1 MKQFLYIGALI
12 LVLTSCGTKKVVRPN
27 TGGMNSQADLAY
39 IQTFHNALR
48 YKVKGQTNDAIRAFD
63 SCLVIRPTD
72 DAAAFGLSQCYLQ
85 LDNKTKAAE
94 YTELATKLDPN
105 NIWYTQ
111 ELGYMY
117 YNQGKFVE
125 SEKCFAKM
133 VKAQPANVDWLFA
146 HADILKRLGRQNDAI
161 NSLNKMEDQLGVL
174 PDLSIQKFELYLS
187 LKQEEKGIQEIQKA
201 REVYPD
207 DLSLIGTL
215 VDYYFSKREISKA
228 QSMLV
233 ELVKNDPTNARANLA
248 LGDLYYR
255 QMNKP
260 EAYKYFK
267 AAFEGTGIDIDT
279 KMSVLLDI
287 YEKQVIIDKELIELA
302 DLLILSH
309 PNDAKGY
316 SVKGDLLLRNNQ
328 KEEALAAYKNAL
340 KFEENKFPIWNQ
352 VLILEYELLKFE
364 DLYKDAR
371 ACSALFPTISNVQLL
386 YTIACVQ
393 LDRFQEAIDAADMGK
408 ELVVDD
414 PATESEF
421 YAQKGDALF
430 GLKKYK
436 EGAESYDKALA
447 IYPSNTLTKNNFAM
461 RLALANMDLPKAER
475 LINEVLENKPAQAP
489 YLDTKGLILFKQSKF
504 KEALAEFV
512 KADELDKNNKNYTE
526 HLGDAFFMLGDTS
539 KALEL
544 WKEALS
550 LGSKNKLLTKK
561 IQSKTYVDPEY

>member
-1 MKQFLYIGALI
+1 MKHFFYFCACM
-12 LVLTSCGTKKVVRPN
+12 LVFTSCGTKKVASSGKAN
-27 TGGMNSQADLAY
+27 TQDDLAY
-39 IQTFHNALR
+39 IQTFHNAMR
-48 YKVKGQTNDAIRAFD
+48 YKVKGQTNNAIQAFD
-63 SCLVIRPTD
+63 SCLMIRPTD

-94 YTELATKLDPN
+94 YTELASKLDPN

-117 YNQGKFVE
+117 YNQGKFTE
-125 SEKCFAKM
+125 AEKCFAKM
-133 VKAQPANVDWLFA
+133 VKTQPNNVDWLFA
-146 HADILKRLGRQNDAI
+146 HSEILKRLGRQTDAI
-161 NSLNKMEDQLGVL
+161 NALNKMEDQLGVL
-174 PDLSIQKFELYLS
+174 PDLSIQKFELYVS
-187 LKQEEKGIQEIQKA
+187 LKQDEKGIAELQKA

-207 DLSLIGTL
+207 DLGLIGTL
-215 VDYYFSKREISKA
+215 VDYYFSKREIAKA

-233 ELVKNDPTNARANLA
+233 ELVKNDPSNARANLA
-248 LGDLYYR
+248 LGDLFYR

-267 AAFEGTGIDIDT
+267 AAFQGTDIDVDT
-279 KMSVLLDI
+279 KMSVLLEM
-287 YEKQVIIDKELIELA
+287 YEKQVVVDKELIELA
-302 DLLILSH
+302 DLLIANY

-328 KEEALAAYKNAL
+328 KEEALAAYKDAL
-340 KFEENKFPIWNQ
+340 KHEDGKFPIWNQ
-352 VLILEYELLKFE
+352 VLILEYELMKFE

-371 ACSALFPTISNVQLL
+371 ACSALFPTISSVQLL

-393 LDRFQEAIDAADMGK
+393 IDHFQEAIDAADMGK
-408 ELVVDD
+408 DLVVND

-430 GLKKYK
+430 GLKRYQ
-436 EGAESYDKALA
+436 EGAEAYDKALA
-447 IYPSNTLTKNNFAM
+447 IFPSNSLTKNNYAM
-461 RLALANMDLPKAER
+461 RLALANMDLPKAEK
-475 LINEVLENKPAQAP
+475 LINEVLDGKSNQAP
-489 YLDTKGLILFKQSKF
+489 YVDTKGMIFFRQGKFKQ
-504 KEALAEFV
+504 ALEQFTI
-512 KADELDKNNKNYTE
+512 ADELDKENKNYIE
-526 HLGDAFFMLGDTS
+526 HMGDAFFKLGDTS

-544 WKEALS
+544 WKKALT

>member
-1 MKQFLYIGALI
+1 MRNFLYFITLI
-12 LVLTSCGTKKVVRPN
+12 LVITSCGTKKVASEK
-27 TGGMNSQADLAY
+27 TNSKYDLAY
-39 IQTFHNALR
+39 IQTFHHAMR
-48 YKVKGQTNDAIRAFD
+48 YKVTGQTANAILAFD

-94 YTELATKLDPN
+94 YTELATKLDPD

-133 VKAQPANVDWLFA
+133 VKAQPNNVDWLFA
-146 HADILKRLGRQNDAI
+146 HAELLKRLGRQNDAI
-161 NSLNKMEDQLGVL
+161 NSINKMEDQLGVL
-174 PDLSIQKFELYLS
+174 PDLSIQKFELYVS
-187 LKQEEKGIQEIQKA
+187 LKQDEKGIQEIQKA

-207 DLSLIGTL
+207 DLGLIGTL
-215 VDYYFSKREISKA
+215 VDYYFSKREIAKA

-255 QMNKP
+255 QMNKT
-260 EAYKYFK
+260 EAYKYFN
-267 AAFEGTGIDIDT
+267 AAFQGTSIDIDT
-279 KMSVLLDI
+279 KMSILLEM
-287 YEKQVIIDKELIELA
+287 YEKQVVVDKELVELA
-302 DLLILSH
+302 DLLIQNY

-316 SVKGDLLLRNNQ
+316 SVKGDFLLRNND
-328 KEEALAAYKNAL
+328 KEGALEAYKKAL
-340 KFEENKFPIWNQ
+340 TFEENKYPIWNQ
-352 VLILEYELLKFE
+352 VLILEYELMKFE

-371 ACSALFPTISNVQLL
+371 ACSALFPTITEVQLL

-393 LDRFQEAIDAADMGK
+393 LDRFQEAIDAADLGK
-408 ELVVDD
+408 DLVVND
-414 PATESEF
+414 PSTESEF

-436 EGAESYDKALA
+436 EGAEAYDQALT
-447 IYPSNTLTKNNFAM
+447 IYPSNLLTKNNYAM
-461 RLALANMDLPKAER
+461 RLALANMDLTKAEK
-475 LINEVLENKPAQAP
+475 LINEVIESKSGQAP
-489 YLDTKGLILFKQSKF
+489 YYDTKGLVLFRQGKFKQ
-504 KEALAEFV
+504 ALEEFT
-512 KADELDKNNKNYTE
+512 KADELDKENKNYTE
-526 HLGDAFFMLGDTS
+526 HLGDAFFKLGDTS

-544 WKEALS
+544 WKKALS

>member
-1 MKQFLYIGALI
+1 MRNFLYIGALAFSF
-12 LVLTSCGTKKVVRPN
+12 TSCVVKKVVTSEKP
-27 TGGMNSQADLAY
+27 GSKPDLAY
-39 IQTFHNALR
+39 IQTFHNAIR
-48 YKVKGQTNDAIRAFD
+48 YKVKGQTANAIQAFD
-63 SCLVIRPTD
+63 SCLVMRPTD

-85 LDNKTKAAE
+85 LDNKTKASE
-94 YTELATKLDPN
+94 YSELASKLDPD

-146 HADILKRLGRQNDAI
+146 HAEILKRLGRQMDAI
-161 NSLNKMEDQLGVL
+161 NSLTKMEDQLGVL
-174 PDLSIQKFELYLS
+174 PDLSIQKFELYVS
-187 LKQEEKGIQEIQKA
+187 LKQEEKGLAEIHKA

-255 QMNKP
+255 QMNKT
-260 EAYKYFK
+260 EAYTYFK
-267 AAFEGTGIDIDT
+267 AAFQGTDIDLDT
-279 KMSVLLDI
+279 KMSLILDI
-287 YEKQVIIDKELIELA
+287 YEKQVIVDKELIELA
-302 DLLILSH
+302 DLLIVNY
-309 PNDAKGY
+309 PNNAKGY
-316 SVKGDLLLRNNQ
+316 SVKGDLLLRNNE
-328 KEEALAAYKNAL
+328 KEAALEAYKTAL
-340 KFEENKFPIWNQ
+340 KFEETKFPIWNQ
-352 VLILEYELLKFE
+352 VLILEYELLKFD

-408 ELVVDD
+408 ELVVND
-414 PATESEF
+414 PAVESEF

-430 GLKKYK
+430 GLKKNQ
-436 EGAESYDKALA
+436 EGAEAYDKAIS
-447 IYPSNTLTKNNFAM
+447 IYPSNLLTKNNYAM
-461 RLALANMDLPKAER
+461 RLALANMDLAKAEK
-475 LINEVLENKPAQAP
+475 LINEIIDSKANQAP
-489 YLDTKGLILFKQSKF
+489 YHDTKGLVLFRQGKFKQ
-504 KEALAEFV
+504 ALEQFTI
-512 KADELDKNNKNYTE
+512 ADELEKENKNYIE
-526 HLGDAFFMLGDTS
+526 HMGDAFFKLGDS
-539 KALEL
+539 GKALEL
-544 WKEALS
+544 WKKALS
-550 LGSKNKLLTKK
+550 LGSKNKSLSKK
-561 IQSKTYVDPEY
+561 IQTKTYVDPEY

>member
-1 MKQFLYIGALI
+1 MKYFLYFFTLAL
-12 LVLTSCGTKKVVRPN
+12 VFTSCGTKKV
-27 TGGMNSQADLAY
+27 TADKTNSQADLAY
-39 IQTFHNALR
+39 IQTFHHAMR
-48 YKVKGQTNDAIRAFD
+48 YKVTGQTANAIQAFD
-63 SCLVIRPTD
+63 SCLMIRPTD

-94 YTELATKLDPN
+94 YTELATKLDPD

-133 VKAQPANVDWLFA
+133 VKAQPNNVDWLFA
-146 HADILKRLGRQNDAI
+146 HADLLKRLGRQNDAI
-161 NSLNKMEDQLGVL
+161 NSINKMEDQLGVL
-174 PDLSIQKFELYLS
+174 PDLSIQKFELYVS
-187 LKQEEKGIQEIQKA
+187 LKQDEKGIQEIQKA

-207 DLSLIGTL
+207 DLGLIGTL
-215 VDYYFSKREISKA
+215 VDYYFSKREIAKA

-255 QMNKP
+255 QMNKT
-260 EAYKYFK
+260 EAYKYFN
-267 AAFEGTGIDIDT
+267 AAFQGTTIDIDT
-279 KMSVLLDI
+279 KMSILLEM
-287 YEKQVIIDKELIELA
+287 YEKQVLVDRELIELA
-302 DLLILSH
+302 DLLIQNY

-316 SVKGDLLLRNNQ
+316 SVKGDFLLRNND
-328 KEEALAAYKNAL
+328 KAGALEAYKKAL
-340 KFEENKFPIWNQ
+340 TFEENKYAIWNQ
-352 VLILEYELLKFE
+352 VLILEYELMKFE

-371 ACSALFPTISNVQLL
+371 ACSALFPTITEVQLL

-408 ELVVDD
+408 ELVVND
-414 PATESEF
+414 PSTESEF

-436 EGAESYDKALA
+436 EGAESYDKALN
-447 IYPSNTLTKNNFAM
+447 IYPSNLLTKNNYAM
-461 RLALANMDLPKAER
+461 RLALANMDLPKAEK
-475 LINEVLENKPAQAP
+475 LINEVIDSKSVQAP
-489 YLDTKGLILFKQSKF
+489 YLDTKGLVLFKQGKY
-504 KEALAEFV
+504 KQALEEFT
-512 KADELDKNNKNYTE
+512 KADELDKENKNYIE
-526 HLGDAFFMLGDTS
+526 HLGDAFFKLGDTA

-544 WKEALS
+544 WKKALS

>member
-1 MKQFLYIGALI
+1 MRYFLYVCA
-12 LVLTSCGTKKVVRPN
+12 LVLVSTSCGIKKVAPEK
-27 TGGMNSQADLAY
+27 TNSQADLMY
-39 IQTFHNALR
+39 IQTFHSAMR
-48 YKVKGQTNDAIRAFD
+48 YKVKGQINNAIQAFD

-72 DAAAFGLSQCYLQ
+72 DAAAYGLSQCYLQ

-94 YTELATKLDPN
+94 YTELASKLDPD

-133 VKAQPANVDWLFA
+133 VKAQPNNVDWLFA
-146 HADILKRLGRQNDAI
+146 HAEILKRLGRQNDAI

-187 LKQEEKGIQEIQKA
+187 LKQDEKAIQEIQKA

-207 DLSLIGTL
+207 DLGLIGTL

-233 ELVKNDPTNARANLA
+233 ELVKNDPGNARANMA

-255 QMNKP
+255 QMNKA

-267 AAFEGTGIDIDT
+267 AAFQGTSIDIDT
-279 KMSVLLDI
+279 KMSILLEM
-287 YEKQVIIDKELIELA
+287 YEKQVVIDKELIELA
-302 DLLILSH
+302 DLLIESY

-340 KFEENKFPIWNQ
+340 KFEENKFPIWDQ
-352 VLILEYELLKFE
+352 VLILEYDLLKFE

-371 ACSALFPTISNVQLL
+371 ACSALFPTISSVQLL

-393 LDRFQEAIDAADMGK
+393 LDRFQEAIDAADVGK
-408 ELVVDD
+408 DLVVND

-436 EGAESYDKALA
+436 EGMESYDKAVA
-447 IYPSNTLTKNNFAM
+447 IYPSNLLTKNNYAM
-461 RLALANMDLPKAER
+461 RLALANTDLPKAEK
-475 LINEVLENKPAQAP
+475 LINEVLESKPSQAP
-489 YLDTKGLILFKQSKF
+489 YLDTKGLVLFKQGKF
-504 KEALAEFV
+504 KEALAEFT
-512 KADELDKNNKNYTE
+512 KADELDKENKNYTE
-526 HLGDAFFMLGDTS
+526 HLGDAFFKLGDTE

-544 WKEALS
+544 WKKAQS
-550 LGSKNKLLTKK
+550 LGSKNKSLTKK

>member
-1 MKQFLYIGALI
+1 MKQFLYISALL
-12 LVLTSCGTKKVVRPN
+12 LVFTSCGTKKVA
-27 TGGMNSQADLAY
+27 TGKTNSQDDLAY
-39 IQTFHNALR
+39 IQTFHNAMR
-48 YKVKGQTNDAIRAFD
+48 YKVKGQLNNAIQAFD

-85 LDNKTKAAE
+85 LDNKSKAAE
-94 YTELATKLDPN
+94 YTELASKLDPN

-117 YNQGKFVE
+117 YNQGKFTE

-133 VKAQPANVDWLFA
+133 VKAQPNNVDWLFA
-146 HADILKRLGRQNDAI
+146 HADILKRLGRQADAI

-174 PDLSIQKFELYLS
+174 PDLSIQKFELYVS
-187 LKQEEKGIQEIQKA
+187 QKQDEKGIAEIQKA

-215 VDYYFSKREISKA
+215 VDYYFSKREIAKA

-233 ELVKNDPTNARANLA
+233 ELVKNDPSNARANLA

-260 EAYKYFK
+260 EAYKYFT
-267 AAFEGTGIDIDT
+267 AAFQGTGVDLDT
-279 KMSVLLDI
+279 KMSVLLDL
-287 YEKQVIIDKELIELA
+287 YEKQVPVDKELITLA
-302 DLLILSH
+302 DLLIASY
-309 PNDAKGY
+309 PDNAKGY

-352 VLILEYELLKFE
+352 VLMLEYELMKFE

-371 ACSALFPTISNVQLL
+371 ACSALFPTISSVQLL

-393 LDRFQEAIDAADMGK
+393 LDHFQEAIDAADMGK
-408 ELVVDD
+408 DLVVDD

-430 GLKKYK
+430 GLKRYK
-436 EGAESYDKALA
+436 EGADAYDKALA
-447 IYPSNTLTKNNFAM
+447 LFPTNSLTKNNYAM
-461 RLALANMDLPKAER
+461 RLALANMDLSKAEN
-475 LINEVLENKPAQAP
+475 LINEALDGKSNQAP
-489 YLDTKGLILFKQSKF
+489 YVDTKGLILFKQGKF
-504 KEALAEFV
+504 KQALEQFTI
-512 KADELDKNNKNYTE
+512 ADELDKENKNYIE
-526 HLGDAFFMLGDTS
+526 HMGDAFFKLGDTN

-544 WKEALS
+544 WKKALS
-550 LGSKNKLLTKK
+550 LGSKNKLLSKK

>member
-1 MKQFLYIGALI
+1 MRYFLYFFTLA
-12 LVLTSCGTKKVVRPN
+12 LVLTSCGTKKV
-27 TGGMNSQADLAY
+27 TADKTNSQSDLAY
-39 IQTFHNALR
+39 IQTFHHAMR
-48 YKVKGQTNDAIRAFD
+48 YKVTGQTANAIQAFD

-94 YTELATKLDPN
+94 YTELATKLDPD

-125 SEKCFAKM
+125 SEKCFQKM
-133 VKAQPANVDWLFA
+133 VKAQPNNVDWLFA
-146 HADILKRLGRQNDAI
+146 HAELLKRLGRQNDAI
-161 NSLNKMEDQLGVL
+161 NSINKMEDQLGVL
-174 PDLSIQKFELYLS
+174 PDLAIQKFELYVS
-187 LKQEEKGIQEIQKA
+187 LKQDEKGIQEIQKA

-207 DLSLIGTL
+207 DLGLIGTL
-215 VDYYFSKREISKA
+215 VDYYFSKREIAKA

-255 QMNKP
+255 QMNKV
-260 EAYKYFK
+260 EAYKYFN
-267 AAFEGTGIDIDT
+267 AAFQGTGIDIDT
-279 KMSVLLDI
+279 KMSILLEM
-287 YEKQVIIDKELIELA
+287 YEKQVVVDKELIELA
-302 DLLILSH
+302 DLLILNY

-316 SVKGDLLLRNNQ
+316 SVKGDFLLRNNN
-328 KEEALAAYKNAL
+328 KEGALEAYKKAL
-340 KFEENKFPIWNQ
+340 TFEENKYAIWNQ
-352 VLILEYELLKFE
+352 VLILEYELMKFE

-371 ACSALFPTISNVQLL
+371 ACSALFPTITEVQLL

-408 ELVVDD
+408 ELVVND
-414 PATESEF
+414 PSTESEF

-436 EGAESYDKALA
+436 EGAESYDKALN
-447 IYPSNTLTKNNFAM
+447 IYPSNLLTKNNYAM
-461 RLALANMDLPKAER
+461 RLALANMDLPKAEK
-475 LINEVLENKPAQAP
+475 LINEVIDSKSQQAP
-489 YLDTKGLILFKQSKF
+489 YRDTKGLVLFRQGKYKQ
-504 KEALAEFV
+504 ALEEFTI
-512 KADELDKNNKNYTE
+512 ADELDKENKNYTE
-526 HLGDAFFMLGDTS
+526 HLGDAFFKLGDTA

-544 WKEALS
+544 WKKALS
-550 LGSKNKLLTKK
+550 LGSKNKLLNKK

>member
-1 MKQFLYIGALI
+1 MRYSLYICALLFI
-12 LVLTSCGTKKVVRPN
+12 FASCGTKKVAPEK
-27 TGGMNSQADLAY
+27 TNSKADLAY
-39 IQTFHNALR
+39 IQTFHSAMR
-48 YKVKGQTNDAIRAFD
+48 YKVKGQTTNAIQAFD
-63 SCLVIRPTD
+63 SCLLIRPTD
-72 DAAAFGLSQCYLQ
+72 DAAAYGLSQCYLQ
-85 LDNKTKAAE
+85 IDNKTKAAE
-94 YTELATKLDPN
+94 YTELASKLDPN

-117 YNQGKFVE
+117 YNQGKFIE
-125 SEKCFAKM
+125 SEKCFEKM
-133 VKAQPANVDWLFA
+133 VKAQPNNVDWLFA
-146 HADILKRLGRQNDAI
+146 HAEILKRLGRQNDAI

-174 PDLSIQKFELYLS
+174 PDLSIQKFELYVS
-187 LKQEEKGIQEIQKA
+187 LKQEEKGIQEIEKA
-201 REVYPD
+201 RKVYPD
-207 DLSLIGTL
+207 ELSLIGTL

-255 QMNKP
+255 QMNKQ

-267 AAFEGTGIDIDT
+267 AAFQGTSIDIDT
-279 KMSVLLDI
+279 KMSVLLEM
-287 YEKQVIIDKELIELA
+287 YEKQVIVEKELIELA
-302 DLLILSH
+302 DLLIENY

-316 SVKGDLLLRNNQ
+316 SVRGDLLLRNNQ
-328 KEEALAAYKNAL
+328 KEEALVAYKKAL
-340 KFEENKFPIWNQ
+340 KFEETKYPIWNQ
-352 VLILEYELLKFE
+352 VLILEYELMKFE

-371 ACSALFPTISNVQLL
+371 ACSALFPSISSVQLL

-408 ELVVDD
+408 DIVVGD

-430 GLKKYK
+430 GLKKYQ
-436 EGAESYDKALA
+436 EGAESYDKALE
-447 IYPSNTLTKNNFAM
+447 IFPSNLLTKNNYAM
-461 RLALANMDLPKAER
+461 RLALANMNLQKAEM
-475 LINEVLENKPAQAP
+475 LINEILESKPNQAP
-489 YLDTKGLILFKQSKF
+489 YLDTKGIILFKQGKY
-504 KEALAEFV
+504 KQALEEFT
-512 KADELDKNNKNYTE
+512 KADELDKENKNYTE
-526 HLGDAFFMLGDTS
+526 HLGDAFFKLGDTN

-544 WKEALS
+544 WNKALS

>member
-1 MKQFLYIGALI
+1 MRYFLYIYALM
-12 LVLTSCGTKKVVRPN
+12 LVFTSCGIKKVTSEKPV
-27 TGGMNSQADLAY
+27 NSQDDLAY
-39 IQTFHNALR
+39 IQTFHSAIR
-48 YKVKGQTNDAIRAFD
+48 YKVKGQLNNAIQAFD
-63 SCLVIRPTD
+63 SCLIIRPTD

-94 YTELATKLDPN
+94 YSELASKLDPD

-133 VKAQPANVDWLFA
+133 VKAQPNNVDWLFA
-146 HADILKRLGRQNDAI
+146 HAEILKRLGRQNDAI

-174 PDLSIQKFELYLS
+174 PDLSIQKFELYVS
-187 LKQEEKGIQEIQKA
+187 LKQDEKGIAEIQKA

-207 DLSLIGTL
+207 DLGLIGTL
-215 VDYYFSKREISKA
+215 VDYYFSKREIAKA

-233 ELVKNDPTNARANLA
+233 ELVKNDPSNARANLA

-260 EAYKYFK
+260 EAYKYFN
-267 AAFEGTGIDIDT
+267 AAFQGTGIDIDT
-279 KMSVLLDI
+279 KMSIILEM
-287 YEKQVIIDKELIELA
+287 YEKQVVVDKELIELA
-302 DLLILSH
+302 DLLIASY
-309 PNDAKGY
+309 PNDAKGH

-328 KEEALAAYKNAL
+328 KEEALIAYKNAL

-352 VLILEYELLKFE
+352 VLMLEYELLKFD

-371 ACSALFPTISNVQLL
+371 ACSALFPTISSVQLL

-393 LDRFQEAIDAADMGK
+393 LDHFQEAIDAADMGK
-408 ELVVDD
+408 DIVVND

-430 GLKKYK
+430 GLKKIK
-436 EGAESYDKALA
+436 EGIESYEKALE
-447 IYPSNTLTKNNFAM
+447 IDPTNLLTKNNYAM
-461 RLALANMDLPKAER
+461 RLALSNTDLTKAAR
-475 LINEVLENKPAQAP
+475 LIDEVLASSPKVASFIN
-489 YLDTKGLILFKQSKF
+489 TKGLIYFKVMNYKA
-504 KEALAEFV
+504 ALEQFTI
-512 KADELDKNNKNYTE
+512 ADELDKDNKNYTE
-526 HLGDAFFMLGDTS
+526 HMGDAFFQLGDTA

-544 WKEALS
+544 WKKAQS
-550 LGSKNKLLTKK
+550 LGSKNKSLTKK

>member
-1 MKQFLYIGALI
+1 MRYFLYVCA
-12 LVLTSCGTKKVVRPN
+12 LVLVSTSCGIKKVAPEK
-27 TGGMNSQADLAY
+27 TNSQADLMY
-39 IQTFHNALR
+39 IQTFHSAMR
-48 YKVKGQTNDAIRAFD
+48 YKVKGQINNAIQAFD

-72 DAAAFGLSQCYLQ
+72 DAAAYGLSQCYLQ

-94 YTELATKLDPN
+94 YTELASKLDPD

-111 ELGYMY
+111 DLGYMY

-133 VKAQPANVDWLFA
+133 VKAQPNNVDWLFA
-146 HADILKRLGRQNDAI
+146 HAEILKRLGRQNDAI

-187 LKQEEKGIQEIQKA
+187 LKQDEKAIQEIQKA

-207 DLSLIGTL
+207 DLGLIGTL

-233 ELVKNDPTNARANLA
+233 ELVKNDPGNARANMA

-255 QMNKP
+255 QMNKA

-267 AAFEGTGIDIDT
+267 AAFQGTSIDIDT
-279 KMSVLLDI
+279 KMSILLEM
-287 YEKQVIIDKELIELA
+287 YEKQVVIDKELIELA
-302 DLLILSH
+302 DLLIESY

-340 KFEENKFPIWNQ
+340 KFEENKFPIWDQ
-352 VLILEYELLKFE
+352 VLILEYDLLKFE

-371 ACSALFPTISNVQLL
+371 ACSALFPTISSVQLL

-393 LDRFQEAIDAADMGK
+393 LDRFQEAIDAADVGK
-408 ELVVDD
+408 DLVVND

-436 EGAESYDKALA
+436 EGMESYDKAVA
-447 IYPSNTLTKNNFAM
+447 IYPSNLLTKNNYAM
-461 RLALANMDLPKAER
+461 RLALANTDLPKAEK
-475 LINEVLENKPAQAP
+475 LINEVLESKPSQAP
-489 YLDTKGLILFKQSKF
+489 YLDTKGLVLFKQGKF
-504 KEALAEFV
+504 KEALAEFT
-512 KADELDKNNKNYTE
+512 KADELDKENKNYTE
-526 HLGDAFFMLGDTS
+526 HLGDAFFKLGDTE

-544 WKEALS
+544 WKKAQS
-550 LGSKNKLLTKK
+550 LGSKNKSLTKK

>member
-1 MKQFLYIGALI
+1 MRYFLYVCA
-12 LVLTSCGTKKVVRPN
+12 LVLVSTSCGIKKVAPEK
-27 TGGMNSQADLAY
+27 TNSQADLMY
-39 IQTFHNALR
+39 IQTFHNAMR
-48 YKVKGQTNDAIRAFD
+48 YKVKGQTNNAIQAFD

-94 YTELATKLDPN
+94 YTELACKLDPN

-117 YNQGKFVE
+117 YNQGKFTE

-133 VKAQPANVDWLFA
+133 VKAQPNNVDWLFA

-187 LKQEEKGIQEIQKA
+187 LKQDEKGIQEIQKA

-207 DLSLIGTL
+207 DLGLIGTL

-267 AAFEGTGIDIDT
+267 AAFQGTGIDIDT
-279 KMSVLLDI
+279 KMSILLDM
-287 YEKQVIIDKELIELA
+287 YEKQVNVDKELIELA
-302 DLLILSH
+302 DLLIESY

-408 ELVVDD
+408 DLVVDD

-447 IYPSNTLTKNNFAM
+447 IYPSNLLTKNNYAM

-475 LINEVLENKPAQAP
+475 LINEVLESKPSQAP

-504 KEALAEFV
+504 KEALAEFA
-512 KADELDKNNKNYTE
+512 KADELDKDNKNYTE
-526 HLGDAFFMLGDTS
+526 HLGDAFFKLGDTA

-544 WKEALS
+544 WKKALT

>member
-1 MKQFLYIGALI
+1 MKYFLYVCA
-12 LVLTSCGTKKVVRPN
+12 LVLVFTSCGTKKVVSEK
-27 TGGMNSQADLAY
+27 TNSQADLMY
-39 IQTFHNALR
+39 IQTFHSAMR
-48 YKVKGQTNDAIRAFD
+48 YKVKGQTNNAIQAFD
-63 SCLVIRPTD
+63 SCLQIRPTD

-94 YTELATKLDPN
+94 YTELASKLDPN

-133 VKAQPANVDWLFA
+133 VAAQPNNVDWLFA
-146 HADILKRLGRQNDAI
+146 HSEILKRLGRQNDAI

-187 LKQEEKGIQEIQKA
+187 LKQDEKAIHELQKA

-207 DLSLIGTL
+207 DLGLIGTL
-215 VDYYFSKREISKA
+215 VDYYFSKKEISKA

-233 ELVKNDPTNARANLA
+233 ELVKNDPTNTKAQLA

-267 AAFEGTGIDIDT
+267 AAFQGTSIDIDT
-279 KMSVLLDI
+279 KMSILLEM
-287 YEKQVIIDKELIELA
+287 YEKQVVIDKELIELA
-302 DLLILSH
+302 DLLIESY

-328 KEEALAAYKNAL
+328 KEEALTAYKNAL
-340 KFEENKFPIWNQ
+340 KFEENKFPIWDQ
-352 VLILEYELLKFE
+352 VLMLEYELLKFE

-371 ACSALFPTISNVQLL
+371 ACSALFPTISSVQLL

-393 LDRFQEAIDAADMGK
+393 LDRFQEAIDAADIGK
-408 ELVVDD
+408 ELVVND

-430 GLKKYK
+430 GLKRYR
-436 EGAESYDKALA
+436 EGSESYDKALA
-447 IYPSNTLTKNNFAM
+447 IYPTNLLTKNNYAM
-461 RLALANMDLPKAER
+461 RLALANMDLPKAEK
-475 LINEVLENKPAQAP
+475 LINEVLESKPGQAP
-489 YLDTKGLILFKQSKF
+489 YLDTKGLVLFKQGKF
-504 KEALAEFV
+504 KEALAEFA
-512 KADELDKNNKNYTE
+512 KADELVKENKNYTE
-526 HLGDAFFMLGDTS
+526 HLGDAFFKLGDTV

-544 WKEALS
+544 WKKALS
-550 LGSKNKLLTKK
+550 LGSKNKSLTKK

>member
-1 MKQFLYIGALI
+1 MKQFLYVCAWM
-12 LVLTSCGTKKVVRPN
+12 LVLTSCGTKKVASSGKTN
-27 TGGMNSQADLAY
+27 NQQDLAY
-39 IQTFHNALR
+39 IQTFHNAMR
-48 YKVKGQTNDAIRAFD
+48 YKVKGQTNEAIQAFD
-63 SCLVIRPTD
+63 SCLTIRPGD

-94 YTELATKLDPN
+94 YTEMASKLDPN

-117 YNQGKFVE
+117 YNQGKFTE
-125 SEKCFAKM
+125 AEKCFAKM
-133 VKAQPANVDWLFA
+133 VKAQPTNVDWLFA
-146 HADILKRLGRQNDAI
+146 HSEILKRLGRQTDAI
-161 NSLNKMEDQLGVL
+161 NALNKMEDQLGVL
-174 PDLSIQKFELYLS
+174 PDLSIQKFELYVS
-187 LKQEEKGIQEIQKA
+187 LKQDEKGIAEIQKA

-207 DLSLIGTL
+207 DLGLIGTL
-215 VDYYFSKREISKA
+215 VDYYFSKREIAKA

-233 ELVKNDPTNARANLA
+233 ELVKNDPSNARANLA

-267 AAFEGTGIDIDT
+267 AAFEGMGIDIDT
-279 KMSVLLDI
+279 KMSVLLEM
-287 YEKQVIIDKELIELA
+287 YEKQVVVDKELIELA
-302 DLLILSH
+302 DLLIASY

-328 KEEALAAYKNAL
+328 KEEALVAYKEAL
-340 KFEENKFPIWNQ
+340 KHEDGKFPIWNQ
-352 VLILEYELLKFE
+352 VLILEYELMKFE

-371 ACSALFPTISNVQLL
+371 ACSALFPTISSVQLL

-393 LDRFQEAIDAADMGK
+393 LDHFQEAIDAADMGK
-408 ELVVDD
+408 DLVVND

-430 GLKKYK
+430 GLKRYQ
-436 EGAESYDKALA
+436 EGAEAYDKALA
-447 IYPSNTLTKNNFAM
+447 ISPSNSLTKNNYAM
-461 RLALANMDLPKAER
+461 RLALANMDLAKAER
-475 LINEVLENKPAQAP
+475 LINEVLDGKSNQAP
-489 YLDTKGLILFKQSKF
+489 YVDTKGMILFKQGKF
-504 KEALAEFV
+504 KQALEQFTI
-512 KADELDKNNKNYTE
+512 ADELDKENKNYIE
-526 HLGDAFFMLGDTS
+526 HMGDAFFKLGDTA

-544 WKEALS
+544 WKKALT

>member
-1 MKQFLYIGALI
+1 MKQFLYISALL
-12 LVLTSCGTKKVVRPN
+12 LVSTSCGTKKVA
-27 TGGMNSQADLAY
+27 TGKMNSQYDLAY
-39 IQTFHNALR
+39 IQTFHNAMR
-48 YKVKGQTNDAIRAFD
+48 YKVKGQLNDAIQAFD

-94 YTELATKLDPN
+94 YTELASKLDPD

-117 YNQGKFVE
+117 YNQGKFTE
-125 SEKCFAKM
+125 AEKCFAKL
-133 VKAQPANVDWLFA
+133 VKAQPNNVDWLFA
-146 HADILKRLGRQNDAI
+146 HADILKRLGRQTDAI

-174 PDLSIQKFELYLS
+174 PDLSIQKFELYVS
-187 LKQEEKGIQEIQKA
+187 QKQDEKGIAEIQKA

-215 VDYYFSKREISKA
+215 VDYYFSKREIAKA

-233 ELVKNDPTNARANLA
+233 ELVKNDPSNARANLA

-260 EAYKYFK
+260 EAYKYFT
-267 AAFEGTGIDIDT
+267 AAFQGTGVDLDT
-279 KMSVLLDI
+279 KMSILLDL
-287 YEKQVIIDKELIELA
+287 YEKQVPVDKELITLA
-302 DLLILSH
+302 DLLIASY
-309 PNDAKGY
+309 PDNAKGY

-340 KFEENKFPIWNQ
+340 KFEETKFPIWNQ
-352 VLILEYELLKFE
+352 VLMLEYELMKFE

-371 ACSALFPTISNVQLL
+371 ACSALFPTISSVQLL

-393 LDRFQEAIDAADMGK
+393 LDHFQEAIDAADMGK
-408 ELVVDD
+408 DIVVDD

-430 GLKKYK
+430 GLKRYK
-436 EGAESYDKALA
+436 EGAEAYDKALA
-447 IYPSNTLTKNNFAM
+447 LFPSNSLTKNNYAM
-461 RLALANMDLPKAER
+461 RLALANMDLAKAEN
-475 LINEVLENKPAQAP
+475 LINEALDGKSNQAP
-489 YLDTKGLILFKQSKF
+489 YVDTKGLIFFKQGKF
-504 KEALAEFV
+504 KQALEQFTI
-512 KADELDKNNKNYTE
+512 ADELDKENKNYIE
-526 HLGDAFFMLGDTS
+526 HMGDAFFKLGDTN

-544 WKEALS
+544 WKKALS
-550 LGSKNKLLTKK
+550 LGSKNKSLSKK

>member
-1 MKQFLYIGALI
+1 MRYSPFTCA
-12 LVLTSCGTKKVVRPN
+12 LVLVLASCGTAKKASEKTTPKPD
-27 TGGMNSQADLAY
+27 AAF
-39 IQTFHNALR
+39 IQTFHNAMR
-48 YKVKGQTNDAIRAFD
+48 YKVMGQTENAIQAFD
-63 SCLVIRPTD
+63 SCLVMRPTD
-72 DAAAFGLSQCYLQ
+72 DASAFGLSQCYLK
-85 LDNKTKAAE
+85 LDNKSKAAE
-94 YTELATKLDPN
+94 YTELASKLDPD

-111 ELGYMY
+111 ELAYMY
-117 YNQGKFVE
+117 YNQGKFTE
-125 SEKCFAKM
+125 AEKCFAKM
-133 VKAQPANVDWLFA
+133 VKAQPNNVDWLFA
-146 HADILKRLGRQNDAI
+146 HSDVLKRLGRQNDAI
-161 NSLNKMEDQLGVL
+161 NALNKMEDQLGVL

-187 LKQEEKGIQEIQKA
+187 LKQDEKAIEEIQKA

-207 DLSLIGTL
+207 ELSLIGTL
-215 VDYYFSKREISKA
+215 VDYYFSRREIGKA

-233 ELVKNDPTNARANLA
+233 ELVKNDPGNARANLA

-267 AAFEGTGIDIDT
+267 AAFEGTGIDLDT
-279 KMSVLLDI
+279 KMSVLLEM
-287 YEKQVIIDKELIELA
+287 YEKQPVVDQDLIEMA
-302 DLLILSH
+302 DQLIASY

-316 SVKGDLLLRNNQ
+316 SVKGDLLLRNDR
-328 KEEALAAYKNAL
+328 KEEALAAYKQAL

-408 ELVVDD
+408 EVVVND

-430 GLKKYK
+430 GLKKYR
-436 EGAESYDKALA
+436 EGSEAYDKALA
-447 IYPSNTLTKNNFAM
+447 IYPSNPLTKNNYAM
-461 RLALANMDLPKAER
+461 RLALANIDLAKAEK
-475 LINEVLENKPAQAP
+475 LINEVIDSKGSQAP
-489 YLDTKGLILFKQSKF
+489 YHDTKGLVLFRQQKFKQ
-504 KEALAEFV
+504 ALEQFTI
-512 KADELDKNNKNYTE
+512 ADELNKENKNYVE
-526 HLGDAFFMLGDTS
+526 HMGDAFFKLGDTT

-544 WKEALS
+544 WKKALS
-550 LGSKNKLLTKK
+550 LGSKNKSLSKK

>member
-1 MKQFLYIGALI
+1 MKQFLYISAFLLI
-12 LVLTSCGTKKVVRPN
+12 STSCGTKKVAVGK
-27 TGGMNSQADLAY
+27 TNSQDDLAY
-39 IQTFHNALR
+39 IQTFHNAMR
-48 YKVKGQTNDAIRAFD
+48 YKVKGQFNDAIQAFD
-63 SCLVIRPTD
+63 SCMMIRPTD

-94 YTELATKLDPN
+94 YTELASKLDPN

-117 YNQGKFVE
+117 YNQGKFTE
-125 SEKCFAKM
+125 AEKCFAKM
-133 VKAQPANVDWLFA
+133 VKAQPNNVDWLFA
-146 HADILKRLGRQNDAI
+146 HAEILKRLGRQNDAI
-161 NSLNKMEDQLGVL
+161 NSLNKMEDQLGIL
-174 PDLSIQKFELYLS
+174 PDLSIQKFELYIS
-187 LKQEEKGIQEIQKA
+187 QKQDEKGIAEIQKA

-215 VDYYFSKREISKA
+215 VDYYFSKREIAKA

-233 ELVKNDPTNARANLA
+233 ELVKNDPSNARANLA

-255 QMNKP
+255 QMNKA
-260 EAYKYFK
+260 EAYKYFT
-267 AAFEGTGIDIDT
+267 AAFQGTGVDLDT
-279 KMSVLLDI
+279 KMSVLLDL
-287 YEKQVIIDKELIELA
+287 YEKQVPVDKELITLA
-302 DLLILSH
+302 DLLIASY
-309 PNDAKGY
+309 PDNAKGY

-352 VLILEYELLKFE
+352 VLMLEYELMQFE

-371 ACSALFPTISNVQLL
+371 ACSALFPTMSSVQLL

-393 LDRFQEAIDAADMGK
+393 LDHFQEAIDAADMGK
-408 ELVVDD
+408 DLVVDD

-430 GLKKYK
+430 GLKRYK
-436 EGAESYDKALA
+436 EGVEAYDKALA
-447 IYPSNTLTKNNFAM
+447 LFPSNSLTKNNYAM
-461 RLALANMDLPKAER
+461 RLALANMDLAKAER
-475 LINEVLENKPAQAP
+475 LINEALDGKSNQAP
-489 YLDTKGLILFKQSKF
+489 YVDTKGLIFFKQGKF
-504 KEALAEFV
+504 KQALEQFTI
-512 KADELDKNNKNYTE
+512 ADELDKENKNYIE
-526 HLGDAFFMLGDTS
+526 HMGDAFFKLGDTS

-544 WKEALS
+544 WKKALS
-550 LGSKNKLLTKK
+550 LGSKNKVLSKK

>member
-1 MKQFLYIGALI
+1 MKKFLYLFTLV
-12 LVLTSCGTKKVVRPN
+12 LVLTSCGTKKTARPGE
-27 TGGMNSQADLAY
+27 TNSQADVAY
-39 IQTFHNALR
+39 IQSFHSAMR
-48 YKVKGQTNDAIRAFD
+48 YKIKGQTANAIQAFD
-63 SCLVIRPTD
+63 SCLMIRPND
-72 DAAAFGLSQCYLQ
+72 DAAAYGLSQCYLQ
-85 LDNKTKAAE
+85 LNNKSKAAE
-94 YTELATKLDPN
+94 YTELASKLDPN

-146 HADILKRLGRQNDAI
+146 HADILKRLGRQTEAI
-161 NSLNKMEDQLGVL
+161 ASINKMEDQLGVL
-174 PDLSIQKFELYLS
+174 PDLTIQKFELYLS
-187 LKQEEKGIQEIQKA
+187 LKQDEKGVQEIQKA

-215 VDYYFSKREISKA
+215 VDYYFSRREISKA

-233 ELVKNDPTNARANLA
+233 ELVKNDPENVRANLA

-255 QMNKP
+255 QINKP

-267 AAFEGTGIDIDT
+267 AAFQGTGIDIDT
-279 KMSVLLDI
+279 KMSVLLEM
-287 YEKQVIIDKELIELA
+287 YEKQPVVEKELIELA
-302 DLLILSH
+302 DLLIENY
-309 PNDAKGY
+309 PNDPKGY
-316 SVKGDLLLRNNQ
+316 SVKGDFLLRNND
-328 KEEALAAYKNAL
+328 KAGALESYKKAL
-340 KFEENKFPIWNQ
+340 SFEENKFPIWNQ

-371 ACSALFPTISNVQLL
+371 ACSALFPTISSVQLL

-408 ELVVDD
+408 ELVVND

-430 GLKKYK
+430 GLKNYE
-436 EGAESYDKALA
+436 EGAASYDMALT
-447 IYPSNTLTKNNFAM
+447 INPTNLLTKNNYAL
-461 RLALANMDLPKAER
+461 RLAMANTNLPKAEK
-475 LINEVLENKPAQAP
+475 LISEVLEAKPNQAP
-489 YLDTKGLILFKQSKF
+489 YLDTKGLVLFKQGKF
-504 KEALAEFV
+504 KEALGEFTKAE
-512 KADELDKNNKNYTE
+512 ELDKENKNYIE
-526 HLGDAFFMLGDTS
+526 HMGDAFFKLGDTS

-544 WKEALS
+544 WKKALS
-550 LGSKNKLLTKK
+550 LGSKNKSLTKK
-561 IQSKTYVDPEY
+561 IQSKAYVDPEY

>member
-1 MKQFLYIGALI
+1 MKQFLYIAALLLI
-12 LVLTSCGTKKVVRPN
+12 FTSCGTKKVAVGK
-27 TGGMNSQADLAY
+27 TNSQYDLAY
-39 IQTFHNALR
+39 IQTFHNAMR
-48 YKVKGQTNDAIRAFD
+48 YKVKGQLNDAILAFD

-85 LDNKTKAAE
+85 LDNKSKAAE
-94 YTELATKLDPN
+94 YTELASKLDPN

-117 YNQGKFVE
+117 YNQGKFTE
-125 SEKCFAKM
+125 AEKCFAKM
-133 VKAQPANVDWLFA
+133 VKAQPNNVDWLFA
-146 HADILKRLGRQNDAI
+146 HAEILKRLGRQTDAI

-174 PDLSIQKFELYLS
+174 PDLAIQKFELYVS
-187 LKQEEKGIQEIQKA
+187 LKQDEKGIAEIQKA

-215 VDYYFSKREISKA
+215 VDYYFSKREIAKA

-233 ELVKNDPTNARANLA
+233 ELVKNDPSNARANLA

-260 EAYKYFK
+260 EAYKYFT
-267 AAFEGTGIDIDT
+267 AAFQGTGVDLDT
-279 KMSVLLDI
+279 KMSVLLDL
-287 YEKQVIIDKELIELA
+287 YEKQVPVDKELINLA
-302 DLLILSH
+302 DLLIASY
-309 PNDAKGY
+309 PDNAKGY
-316 SVKGDLLLRNNQ
+316 SVKGDLLLRNGQ

-352 VLILEYELLKFE
+352 VLMLEYELMKFE

-371 ACSALFPTISNVQLL
+371 ACSALFPTISSVQLL

-393 LDRFQEAIDAADMGK
+393 LDHFQEAIDAADMGK
-408 ELVVDD
+408 DLVVDD

-430 GLKKYK
+430 GLKRYT
-436 EGAESYDKALA
+436 EGAEAYDKALA
-447 IYPSNTLTKNNFAM
+447 LFPSNSLTKNNYAM

-475 LINEVLENKPAQAP
+475 LINEALDGKSNQAP
-489 YLDTKGLILFKQSKF
+489 YVDTKGLIYFKQGKF
-504 KEALAEFV
+504 KQALEQFTI
-512 KADELDKNNKNYTE
+512 ADELDKENKNYIE
-526 HLGDAFFMLGDTS
+526 HMGDAFFKLGDTS

-544 WKEALS
+544 WKKALT

>member
-1 MKQFLYIGALI
+1 MRYFLYVCA
-12 LVLTSCGTKKVVRPN
+12 LVLVSTSCGIKKAAPEK
-27 TGGMNSQADLAY
+27 TNSQADLMY
-39 IQTFHNALR
+39 IQTFHNAMR
-48 YKVKGQTNDAIRAFD
+48 YKVKGQTNNAIQAFD

-94 YTELATKLDPN
+94 YTELASKLDPN

-133 VKAQPANVDWLFA
+133 VKAQPNNVDWLFA
-146 HADILKRLGRQNDAI
+146 HAEILKRLGRQNDAI

-187 LKQEEKGIQEIQKA
+187 LKQDEKGIQEIQKA

-207 DLSLIGTL
+207 DLGLIGTL

-255 QMNKP
+255 QMNKA

-267 AAFEGTGIDIDT
+267 AAFQGTSIDIDT
-279 KMSVLLDI
+279 KMSILLEM
-287 YEKQVIIDKELIELA
+287 YEKQVIVDKELIELA
-302 DLLILSH
+302 DLLIESY

-340 KFEENKFPIWNQ
+340 KFEENKFPIWDQ
-352 VLILEYELLKFE
+352 VLILEYDLLKFE

-371 ACSALFPTISNVQLL
+371 ACSALFPTISSVQLL

-408 ELVVDD
+408 DLVVND

-430 GLKKYK
+430 GLKRYK
-436 EGAESYDKALA
+436 EGIESYDKAVA
-447 IYPSNTLTKNNFAM
+447 IYPSNLLTKNNYAM
-461 RLALANMDLPKAER
+461 RLALANTDLPKAEK
-475 LINEVLENKPAQAP
+475 LINEVLESKPSQAP
-489 YLDTKGLILFKQSKF
+489 YLNTKGLVLFKQGKF

-512 KADELDKNNKNYTE
+512 KADELDKENKNYTE
-526 HLGDAFFMLGDTS
+526 HLGDAFFKLGDTE
-539 KALEL
+539 KALEF
-544 WKEALS
+544 WKKALS
-550 LGSKNKLLTKK
+550 LGSKNKSLTKK

>member
-1 MKQFLYIGALI
+1 MKQFLYISAFLLI
-12 LVLTSCGTKKVVRPN
+12 STSCGTKKVAVGK
-27 TGGMNSQADLAY
+27 TNSQDDLAY
-39 IQTFHNALR
+39 IQTFHNAMR
-48 YKVKGQTNDAIRAFD
+48 YKVKGQFNDAIQAFD
-63 SCLVIRPTD
+63 SCMMIRPTD

-94 YTELATKLDPN
+94 YTELASKLDPN

-117 YNQGKFVE
+117 YNQGKFTE
-125 SEKCFAKM
+125 AEKCFAKM
-133 VKAQPANVDWLFA
+133 VKAQPNNVDWLFA
-146 HADILKRLGRQNDAI
+146 HAEILKRLGRQNDAI
-161 NSLNKMEDQLGVL
+161 NSLNKMEDQLGIL
-174 PDLSIQKFELYLS
+174 PDLSIQKFELYIS
-187 LKQEEKGIQEIQKA
+187 QKQDEKGIAEIQKA

-215 VDYYFSKREISKA
+215 VDYYFSKREIAKA

-233 ELVKNDPTNARANLA
+233 ELVKNDPSNARANLA

-255 QMNKP
+255 QMNKA
-260 EAYKYFK
+260 EAYKYFT
-267 AAFEGTGIDIDT
+267 AAFQGTGVDLDT
-279 KMSVLLDI
+279 KMSVLLDL
-287 YEKQVIIDKELIELA
+287 YEKQVPVDKELITLA
-302 DLLILSH
+302 DLLIASY
-309 PNDAKGY
+309 PDNAKGY

-352 VLILEYELLKFE
+352 VLMLEYELMQFE

-371 ACSALFPTISNVQLL
+371 ACSALFPTISSVQLL

-393 LDRFQEAIDAADMGK
+393 LDHFQEAIDAADMGK
-408 ELVVDD
+408 DLVVDD

-430 GLKKYK
+430 GLKRYK
-436 EGAESYDKALA
+436 EGVEAYDKALA
-447 IYPSNTLTKNNFAM
+447 LFPSNSLTKNNYAM
-461 RLALANMDLPKAER
+461 RLALANMDLAKAER
-475 LINEVLENKPAQAP
+475 LINEALDGKSNQAP
-489 YLDTKGLILFKQSKF
+489 YVDTKGLIFFKQGKF
-504 KEALAEFV
+504 KQALEQFTI
-512 KADELDKNNKNYTE
+512 ADELDKENKNYIE
-526 HLGDAFFMLGDTS
+526 HMGDAFFKLGDTS

-544 WKEALS
+544 WKKALS
-550 LGSKNKLLTKK
+550 LGSKNKVLSKK